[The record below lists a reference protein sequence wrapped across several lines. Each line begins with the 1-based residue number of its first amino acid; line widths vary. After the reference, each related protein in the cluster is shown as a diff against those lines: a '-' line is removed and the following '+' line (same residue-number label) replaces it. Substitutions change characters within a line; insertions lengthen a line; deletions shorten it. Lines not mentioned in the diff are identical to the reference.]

1 MDDTLIKH
9 SDILNKMKKNL
20 SVDPPISEAI
30 EGTDDISKSNSVPP
44 E

>member
-20 SVDPPISEAI
+20 SVDPPISKPI
-30 EGTDDISKSNSVPP
+30 EDSDDISKSNLVPP